1 MHALVTGGSGFL
13 GRYIVER
20 LVARGDRVR
29 SLSRW
34 PPDDLA
40 SERVDVVRGDIRD
53 ARTVADACRGVEAV
67 FHTAAVPR
75 IWGPKAEYHE
85 INVGGTMNVLAGC
98 REHGVGRLVFTS
110 SPSVV
115 FDGRPHAG
123 ANESLPYA
131 KSHLA
136 VYPQTKALA
145 EHAVLDAN
153 GMNGLA
159 TVALRPHL
167 IFGPGDPHLLPRVV
181 QRAMTGRLRRVGDGT
196 NLVSVS
202 YVENSAAAHLQACD
216 ALAPGAACAGK
227 AYFINEPQPVNLWD
241 FINDVLQRAGVP
253 PITKSIPA
261 GIAWRIGGMLEAT
274 YRLLRLPGEPRM
286 TRFMAAQLSS
296 SHWYDISGAIRDFGY
311 NPQISIAEG
320 LRRTEPDLKHWATL
334 IPKG

>member
-13 GRYIVER
+13 GRYIVEQ
-20 LVARGDRVR
+20 LAARGDRVR
-29 SLSRW
+29 SLSRQ

-40 SERVDVVRGDIRD
+40 SDSIEIIRGDIRD
-53 ARTVADACRGVEAV
+53 AQAVADACRGVEAV

-75 IWGPKAEYHE
+75 IWGPAAEYYQ

-131 KSHLA
+131 ESALA

-145 EHAVLDAN
+145 EHAVLEAN
-153 GMNGLA
+153 GTDSLA
-159 TVALRPHL
+159 TIALRPHL
-167 IFGPGDPHLLPRVV
+167 IFGPRDPHLLPRVV
-181 QRAMTGRLRRVGDGT
+181 QRGAAGKLRRVGDGT

-202 YVENSAAAHLQACD
+202 YVENSADAHLQACD
-216 ALAPGAACAGK
+216 ALAPGSACAGK

-241 FINDVLQRAGVP
+241 FINDVLQRAGVSP
-253 PITKSIPA
+253 VTKSISA
-261 GIAWRIGGMLEAT
+261 GAARRIGGMLETT
-274 YRLLRLPGEPRM
+274 YRLLHLPGEPRM

-296 SHWYDISGAIRDFGY
+296 SHWYDVSAAIRDFGY
-311 NPQISIAEG
+311 NPQVSIEEG
-320 LRRTEPDLKHWATL
+320 LRRTTPDLKRWA
-334 IPKG
+334 